1 MGEQKPT
8 ISTRFG
14 ELAYSAGACLEFP
27 AGLPG
32 FEDEHHFVL
41 IEEPSQRPLVFLQ
54 SVATPELCFTT
65 VPVHVID
72 AAYQVQVNR
81 EDLERLGLPP
91 ARQPDTEREVA
102 CLAIIC
108 AAGEQAPTANL
119 LGPVVVNRQTRIAV
133 QAIREDSRYSARH
146 PLMEAAC

>member
-1 MGEQKPT
+1 MGEQEPT

-14 ELAYSAGACLEFP
+14 ELVYSAGACLVFP

-32 FEDEHHFVL
+32 FENERHFVL
-41 IEEPSQRPLVFLQ
+41 IDELSQRPLVFLQ
-54 SVATPELCFTT
+54 SIATPDLCFNT
-65 VPVHVID
+65 VPVQAID
-72 AAYQVQVNR
+72 AAYQVQLTS

-91 ARQPDTEREVA
+91 GRQPDTDREVA

-108 AAGEQAPTANL
+108 AAGDQSPTANL
-119 LGPVVVNRQTRIAV
+119 LGPVVVNRQTRVAV

>member
-14 ELAYSAGACLEFP
+14 ELTYSAGACLEFP

-32 FEDEHHFVL
+32 FESERHFVL
-41 IEEPSQRPLVFLQ
+41 IDEPSQRPLVFLQ
-54 SVATPELCFTT
+54 SVKTPELCFTT

-72 AAYQVQVNR
+72 SGYQVQVNR

-91 ARQPDTEREVA
+91 IRQPDTETEIA

-108 AAGEQAPTANL
+108 AAGDQVPTANL